1 MWAAELPASETAASL
16 GSMLV
21 AVTGATYTEKA
32 ANAPMTLPLTEEQ
45 ETELQLAEAQRMAL
59 LWMRTSAE

>member
-1 MWAAELPASETAASL
+1 
-16 GSMLV
+16 MLV

-32 ANAPMTLPLTEEQ
+32 ATAPMTLPLTEEQ